1 MTKDEGVEEEAKWEN
16 IKLCRK
22 SVKPSLFLLVLL
34 LLHQVLGNIVAVL
47 DAGFSLTPPRV

>member
-22 SVKPSLFLLVLL
+22 SVKPSLF
-34 LLHQVLGNIVAVL
+34 
-47 DAGFSLTPPRV
+47 S